1 MVLLDILGRK
11 ILGKHIE
18 DRYSRKM
25 AEKDRRTTKKSHE
38 KNKFETMR
46 VKNYK
51 YKKKNMEDEW

>member
-1 MVLLDILGRK
+1 M
-11 ILGKHIE
+11 GKHIE

-25 AEKDRRTTKKSHE
+25 AEKDRRTIKKSHE